1 MNITEEMEV
10 YSKITD
16 NQSIKIVP
24 NKSKMKVI
32 WKNIYYE
39 WYIYTER
46 TFINVFYRKLLRSL
60 KMYPYKFII
69 FLLKIINREIS
80 WQKVLLE

>member
-32 WKNIYYE
+32 
-39 WYIYTER
+39 
-46 TFINVFYRKLLRSL
+46 
-60 KMYPYKFII
+60 
-69 FLLKIINREIS
+69 
-80 WQKVLLE
+80 